1 MTEDEARQKW
11 CPMVRLA
18 YDTVSANRFVNDP
31 RSGMTTPDA
40 DCCCIASDCMMFK
53 WDDNYDH
60 GGDSTADRYNT
71 ANNRGGYCGLTK

>member
-1 MTEDEARQKW
+1 MTESDARKRW

-40 DCCCIASDCMMFK
+40 DCCCIASSCMMWK
-53 WDDNYDH
+53 WVQTPEQAAFVN
-60 GGDSTADRYNT
+60 AQ
-71 ANNRGGYCGLTK
+71 ANAGQVENGHCGLTK